1 MEMIQKG
8 WALCR
13 MGSIHIP
20 CFQDA
25 AMGQCLQRG
34 LLAELENPGDEPEVT
49 EDELESGAFRSV
61 GIEEIPLVALVQDVM
76 SACLEEEHTL
86 EVFRSL
92 SQQDDELVAELEE
105 LENLADLDD
114 VP

>member
-1 MEMIQKG
+1 
-8 WALCR
+8 LCR
-13 MGSIHIP
+13 LGSIHIP
-20 CFQDA
+20 YFQDA
-25 AMGQCLQRG
+25 SIGQCLQRG

-49 EDELESGAFRSV
+49 EDKLESGAFRSA
-61 GIEEIPLVALVQDVM
+61 GIEEIPLVASVQDVM

-92 SQQDDELVAELEE
+92 SRQDDELVAELEE
-105 LENLADLDD
+105 LKNLVDLDD